1 MEAYFFGQ
9 RKSIPPDFAEW
20 LNPRVTAAVSI
31 DMHRGHLD
39 ESPDCPCPAPRGR
52 EIVEPIN
59 AFHRICRRQGVPV
72 IHVKTVLRASGV
84 DDTKGYRSAWRLTFP
99 MTAGPIPNADAHGL
113 QGTRWTEF
121 VTEVLLDD
129 HVVDSKKR
137 LSIFY
142 PTDLDFLLRNLRRR
156 TVVLT
161 GGFTDCC
168 VLNAAFDAANRDYR
182 VVVCRDLVRGF
193 SVEMEDAALRI
204 VSLHLG
210 LVMDSADLLASW
222 QGQLASAA
230 GYVGEPVA
238 VLIAADRY
246 LAEDAAEAVTVDYDA
261 LPPVT
266 SAEEAAR
273 PTAPVLYDG

>member
-1 MEAYFFGQ
+1 MDAFLVGQ
-9 RKSIPPDFAEW
+9 RKST
-20 LNPRVTAAVSI
+20 PRVLGEGLDPRGAGGVSI
-31 DMHRGHLD
+31 DMPRGHLD

-59 AFHRICRRQGVPV
+59 AFHRICRRQRVPV

-113 QGTRWTEF
+113 HGTRWTEL

-168 VLNAAFDAANRDYR
+168 VLHAAFDAANRDYR

-193 SVEMEDAALRI
+193 SVETEDAALRI

-222 QGQLASAA
+222 QRQLARAA
-230 GYVGEPVA
+230 G
-238 VLIAADRY
+238 
-246 LAEDAAEAVTVDYDA
+246 
-261 LPPVT
+261 
-266 SAEEAAR
+266 
-273 PTAPVLYDG
+273 

>member
-20 LNPRVTAAVSI
+20 LDPRVTAAVSI

-84 DDTKGYRSAWRLTFP
+84 DDTKGYLSAWRLTFP
-99 MTAGPIPNADAHGL
+99 VTVGPIPNANAHGL

-193 SVEMEDAALRI
+193 SLEMEDAALRI

-222 QGQLASAA
+222 QRQLTSAA
-230 GYVGEPVA
+230 G
-238 VLIAADRY
+238 
-246 LAEDAAEAVTVDYDA
+246 
-261 LPPVT
+261 
-266 SAEEAAR
+266 
-273 PTAPVLYDG
+273 

>member
-1 MEAYFFGQ
+1 VKAMEAYFFGHG
-9 RKSIPPDFAEW
+9 KSIPPDFAEW
-20 LNPRVTAAVSI
+20 LDPRGTAAVSI
-31 DMHRGHLD
+31 DMDRVHLD

-99 MTAGPIPNADAHGL
+99 MTVGPIPNADAHGL

-168 VLNAAFDAANRDYR
+168 VLNAAFGAANRDYR

-222 QGQLASAA
+222 QRQLASAA
-230 GYVGEPVA
+230 G
-238 VLIAADRY
+238 
-246 LAEDAAEAVTVDYDA
+246 
-261 LPPVT
+261 
-266 SAEEAAR
+266 
-273 PTAPVLYDG
+273 